1 MSSENL
7 FDKIKNAFTHEVK
20 AAKGEDAKD
29 KLFLS
34 ENEYAS
40 EAEAQRAF
48 EESVE
53 KLFDVNG
60 WSKLG
65 GLNST
70 FTLHSADGKPLPAIK
85 PEVGNYL
92 LIELPGLKIS
102 NWVQVTEVN
111 TGPDF
116 AEFVVHPSEEPRKPE
131 NGKEEVKHFFTKEA
145 SSTFRVEK
153 EGATIRAFEIG
164 REETIN
170 NQGEEAGN
178 RAALNTLIAE
188 GGWAFF
194 QKVQWDKITA
204 YLVHK
209 EEPAGGK

>member
-1 MSSENL
+1 MELENL
-7 FDKIKNAFTHEVK
+7 FDKIKNAFTHEVN
-20 AAKGEDAKD
+20 AAKGEEAKN
-29 KLFLS
+29 KLFLA
-34 ENEYAS
+34 ENQFAAG
-40 EAEAQRAF
+40 EAAQQGF
-48 EESVE
+48 EEAVNR
-53 KLFDVNG
+53 LFDVNG
-60 WSKLG
+60 WSKLD

-70 FTLHSADGKPLPAIK
+70 FTLHGQNGKPLPAKK
-85 PEVGNYL
+85 PEIGDYL

-102 NWVQVTEVN
+102 NWVQVTEIN

-116 AEFVVHPSEEPRKPE
+116 AEFVVHPSEEPRKSE

-153 EGATIRAFEIG
+153 DGATVRAFEIG
-164 REETIN
+164 RNEVIN

-204 YLVHK
+204 YLVQK
-209 EEPAGGK
+209 EEPATD